1 MAKSVRYKD
10 GTLMMPGSRAMELY
24 LDPPKA
30 KTNGVKVETL
40 EGHMAELDKT
50 WRKVEGRKPVAELTE
65 REKMLEGRIPWD
77 PTRLKTIPE
86 AEPGCVCYL
95 CAGVFKEDQGENFQ
109 PYDVVDLPDNDLRWV
124 CSTCE
129 EGPQHQK
136 NLSETDLNHRAD
148 ESYQARYSSG
158 DEEG

>member
-1 MAKSVRYKD
+1 MAKAVRYKD
-10 GTLMMPGSRAMELY
+10 GTLMMPGSHALELY
-24 LDPPKA
+24 EDKSKDA
-30 KTNGVKVETL
+30 SKN
-40 EGHMAELDKT
+40 LDKHMT
-50 WRKVEGRKPVAELTE
+50 EVDKVWRKVEGRKPVAELTE

-77 PTRLKTIPE
+77 PVRLKAMSE
-86 AEPGCVCYL
+86 VEPGCVCYL

-136 NLSETDLNHRAD
+136 NLSETDFNYRAE
-148 ESYQARYSSG
+148 ESYQAHYSPE
-158 DEEG
+158 DEES